1 MKLEDKVTICEVLTA
16 SILRAQMAIRSE
28 SHVPAHSVDESEE
41 LVRQAREE
49 VEKLRKIRELVEEL

>member
-16 SILRAQMAIRSE
+16 GILRAQMAIRSE
-28 SHVPAHSVDESEE
+28 SHVPAHRVDESEE
-41 LVRQAREE
+41 LIRQAREE